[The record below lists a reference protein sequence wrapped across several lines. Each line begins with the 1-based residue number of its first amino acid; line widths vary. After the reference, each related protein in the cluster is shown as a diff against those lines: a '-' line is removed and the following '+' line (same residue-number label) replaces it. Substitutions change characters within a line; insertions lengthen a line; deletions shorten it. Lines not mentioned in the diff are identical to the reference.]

1 MKERGYLHMTETK
14 VERYIRVLTNAVGFV
29 EAQNKEEGKDYFVQ
43 ISPAAT
49 REIIEI
55 LKNSMKEQDAVKP
68 IGGYGYYI
76 CGVCKNPFNS
86 VSQKFCSECGRKV
99 KLDD

>member
-1 MKERGYLHMTETK
+1 MTETK

-43 ISPAAT
+43 IIPAAT

-55 LKNSMKEQDAVKP
+55 LKNSLKEQEAVEP

-76 CGVCKNPFNS
+76 CGVCKNPFSS
-86 VSQKFCSECGRKV
+86 VSQKFCSECGKAV
-99 KLDD
+99 KWDD